1 MVVAT
6 AGVMAA
12 QSATKEDG
20 LVNQAFKLTI
30 LIGLALSIGVGL
42 YLIYNLTDILGDLGN
57 IVTGKT
63 GPLSGLRTNVEIIF
77 APVTYLVNVLF
88 GRLGD

>member
-1 MVVAT
+1 
-6 AGVMAA
+6 MAA

-57 IVTGKT
+57 IVTGKS
-63 GPLSGLRTNVEIIF
+63 GPLSGLRTNLELVF
-77 APVTYLVNVLF
+77 APVTYLANVII